1 MTATTQNRMNVALAL
16 ALPAAGLA
24 YLTTGALSGRF
35 TVAAIVS
42 LGVLWLTVT
51 AAVNTDT
58 LPRPG
63 LVGARGV
70 ANKTLPRVVT
80 PAHPAYVNVSRP
92 ATRWRWTDVLL
103 APVEALA
110 LSWSVGFLVLL
121 VMMPVGLALAGA
133 LWFGRLILRP

>member
-16 ALPAAGLA
+16 AVPVAGLA

-35 TVAAIVS
+35 TIAAIVS
-42 LGVLWLTVT
+42 LGVLWLTAT

-58 LPRPG
+58 LARPG
-63 LVGARGV
+63 VVRARGV
-70 ANKTLPRVVT
+70 ATTLPRVVT
-80 PAHPAYVNVSRP
+80 PAYPAYVNVSRP

-121 VMMPVGLALAGA
+121 VMVPVGLVLAGA
-133 LWFGRLILRP
+133 LWFGRLVLRP